1 MAHAQTHPMPREG
14 VPMTVMMVAT
24 VIHLALS
31 AIYGLIAGWMVHRLD
46 TTIAAVVGIALGLIA
61 VYFVNFVNFYVIAPA
76 MFPWFAE
83 ARNWVSVFAHA
94 LFGAVAAGT
103 YVALRKPRAPR
114 SERAA

>member
-1 MAHAQTHPMPREG
+1 MAHAQTPPIPREG

-24 VIHLALS
+24 VIHFALS
-31 AIYGLIAGWMVHRLD
+31 AIFGLIVGWMVHRLD
-46 TTIAAVVGIALGLIA
+46 MTIAAVVGIALGLIA
-61 VYFVNFVNFYVIAPA
+61 VYFVNFYVIAPA
-76 MFPWFAE
+76 MFPWLAE